1 MRKRNCRVEVRFTKD
16 ELSALT
22 KKARKAHLSNGA
34 FIRKSV
40 AGTEIKEAPPAD
52 FPDLIK
58 LMRSIE
64 SKLNDLLQIEKHK
77 GGKDTDE
84 IQSLL
89 EEIRKMDSLIWTA
102 FT

>member
-52 FPDLIK
+52 FPELIK
-58 LMRSIE
+58 LMRRIE
-64 SKLNDLLQIEKHK
+64 DKLNDLLQIEKRK
-77 GGKDTDE
+77 GGNGSDE

-89 EEIRKMDSLIWTA
+89 EEIRKMDTLIWTA